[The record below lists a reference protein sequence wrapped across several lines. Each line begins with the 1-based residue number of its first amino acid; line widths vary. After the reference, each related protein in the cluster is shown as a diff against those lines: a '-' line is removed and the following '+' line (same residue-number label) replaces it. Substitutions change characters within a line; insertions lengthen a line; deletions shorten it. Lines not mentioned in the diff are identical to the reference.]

1 MSRRKRQQ
9 GLFDQANYQEQI
21 RAMGTV
27 TNRIAEVVNLE
38 GLRGKL
44 ERLAPVH
51 SGGKGGRPA
60 YDRVMMFKILLLQ
73 SLYQLCDEQ
82 TEVRIVD

>member
-1 MSRRKRQQ
+1 MP
-9 GLFDQANYQEQI
+9 
-21 RAMGTV
+21 
-27 TNRIAEVVNLE
+27 NRIAKVVNFE
-38 GLRGKL
+38 GLNGKL

-51 SGGKGGRPA
+51 SGDKGGRPA
-60 YDRVMMFKILLLQ
+60 YDLVMMFKILLLQ